1 MSAKIKDLFPSTS
14 WSIQLLPRQRRGAA
28 GTKWKYNFWCCVPTG
43 FGTNNI
49 LKPCSDRKSRQGIP
63 GTFSVDLDEREY
75 DRYHIQCSA
84 VWCRYQ
90 GCSGWVVGHIVRC
103 HNAGP
108 GDLETSSCRLP
119 SEPLSIVLTSNISY
133 VFMDR
138 GSSGTSWVLSCECFT
153 LDMVTASKKYLHRY
167 RILKSKL
174 ILNLFPGNSFTVTAK
189 IL

>member
-1 MSAKIKDLFPSTS
+1 MNVSQDQR
-14 WSIQLLPRQRRGAA
+14 SIPLHILIHTVATTAAAGAGAA

-49 LKPCSDRKSRQGIP
+49 LKPYSDRKSRQGIP

-108 GDLETSSCRLP
+108 GDLETSRCRLP

-174 ILNLFPGNSFTVTAK
+174 NIEPFSW
-189 IL
+189 